1 MTSDSDNDM
10 TFDNIL
16 SLGDIKNDKYVVERI
31 IWGFEPKRL
40 MEPHKIKKDDGEEI
54 RNEIKGYFFYIET
67 MDEKPALFLMRHTAF
82 GYAET
87 VAKVDEIPD
96 ELLAEAIDENKDRG
110 YFGMYPVNKKV
121 EDWLKKELA

>member
-1 MTSDSDNDM
+1 MTSDNV
-10 TFDNIL
+10 L
-16 SLGDIKNDKYVVERI
+16 SLGDIKNDKYIIEHI

-67 MDEKPALFLMRHTAF
+67 IDEKQALFLMRHTAF

-87 VAKVDEIPD
+87 AAKVDEIPD

-110 YFGMYPVNKKV
+110 YFGMYPINKKV